1 MDTVVGLIGG
11 GAMGKLY
18 AEHLSRAGYSINISD
33 VPDKVSG
40 LRSHFTMNGLVNVLD
55 DSHEVSAN
63 SDMIIYS
70 VPAFQIGKIVREYAP
85 STKFEAIIAG
95 QTSVKA
101 PEIAAFDAYLP
112 GNPVVTAHSMHG
124 PMDPT
129 GRNLAVMRHRATDEE
144 FKRAMDVYLS
154 LGSKVIP
161 IGWEAHDIATADT
174 QVATHLA
181 FLSMATAW
189 KDMGG
194 NPWDNVSYTG
204 GIDNAKILMS
214 LRILNG
220 ESHVYSGLAMLNPHA
235 KKRAQQYAESVTG
248 LYALM
253 ATGRHGEFAD
263 RVMGASDYVFGTN
276 GRDIAL
282 PDDALEEYAL
292 GSGMGVRKPNSH
304 LSLLA
309 MVDAWHK
316 SEINPYDNELRTPPF
331 NVRVGI
337 AEYLF
342 RHEGLLMESLKA
354 ATENI
359 QMRGDD
365 LAFVCAVRD
374 WNSLIQYGGE
384 ANVIAY
390 HDKFADVEKYFRS
403 VAGRD
408 MVAEGFARSKDMIGK
423 LGV

>member
-1 MDTVVGLIGG
+1 MDTVVGIIGG

-33 VPDKVSG
+33 VPGKTQELRNHFGENDLVSVLG
-40 LRSHFTMNGLVNVLD
+40 DGKLVSKD
-55 DSHEVSAN
+55 

-70 VPAFQIGKIVREYAP
+70 VPAFQIGDIVRDNASY
-85 STKFEAIIAG
+85 TKSGAIIAG
-95 QTSVKA
+95 QTSVKT
-101 PEIAAFDAYLP
+101 PEIAAFDKYLSD
-112 GNPVVTAHSMHG
+112 NPVVTGHSMHG

-129 GRNLAVMRHRATDEE
+129 GRNLAVMRHRASDEE
-144 FKRAMDVYLS
+144 FERAMRVYGA
-154 LGSKVIP
+154 LGSNIIP
-161 IGWEAHDIATADT
+161 IGWEEHDIATADT

-189 KDMGG
+189 KDMDG
-194 NPWDNVSYTG
+194 NPWDNDSYIG

-248 LYALM
+248 LYALLS
-253 ATGRHGEFAD
+253 TGRHDEFTD
-263 RVMGASDYVFGTN
+263 RIRGASEYVFGTN

-282 PDDALEEYAL
+282 PDDVLQEFAL
-292 GSGMGVRKPNSH
+292 GNGLGVRKPNSH
-304 LSLLA
+304 LSLLG
-309 MVDAWHK
+309 MVDAWNK
-316 SEINPYDNELRTPPF
+316 LQINPYDNQLRTPPF

-342 RHEGLLMESLKA
+342 RHPGLLNESLEA
-354 ATENI
+354 AIGNFD
-359 QMRGDD
+359 MRGDD

-374 WNSLIQYGGE
+374 WNSLIQYGSVDG
-384 ANVIAY
+384 Y
-390 HDKFADVEKYFRS
+390 HEKFADVEGYFRK
-403 VAGRD
+403 AGGKD
-408 MVAEGFARSKDMIGK
+408 MVAEGFAKSKDMIGK